1 MFECTFEYVL
11 SVVCVDY
18 AGLFT
23 TVGYILQLS
32 RYSWEMS
39 PATTAFH
46 CLKFLTAA
54 HSADAYLSQ
63 SSLSCSIAEYQTT
76 QHELFH

>member
-1 MFECTFEYVL
+1 MFECRFECVL
-11 SVVCVDY
+11 SLDY

-32 RYSWEMS
+32 GYSWEIS
-39 PATTAFH
+39 PAATAFH
-46 CLKFLTAA
+46 CLEFLTAA

-63 SSLSCSIAEYQTT
+63 SSLSCSITEYQTT
-76 QHELFH
+76 QHKLFH